1 MFAATVFLKRKGLKK
16 YLIRVECCLLFVEA
30 SREKASNQPH
40 FALRAGLPK
49 DKKMIMFVVRWL
61 VGHLS
66 YQWTVGW
73 FKLMTAC
80 ACTTS
85 ARIIPN

>member
-1 MFAATVFLKRKGLKK
+1 MWNVACHLLKYAEKKQATSHA
-16 YLIRVECCLLFVEA
+16 LLYELVYQ
-30 SREKASNQPH
+30 KI
-40 FALRAGLPK
+40 
-49 DKKMIMFVVRWL
+49 KMIMFVVRWL

-73 FKLMTAC
+73 FKLVTAC